1 MIRKMK
7 MRLPLSQ
14 EPAGPSFV
22 THPWFVP
29 TFLIVFF
36 SLSSM
41 TSAQAGKTGLAFLKL
56 GVGGRAVAMGEAH
69 VALAADASATYFN
82 PAGLA
87 AVQRTDVMLMHKEW
101 FQGVQTEFL
110 AVVVPLGG
118 IAAGLSI
125 NTTNIRDIQVRTRP
139 GPPEAN
145 FSSHDFSLGLSLG
158 SNIRSSFN
166 AGVTLKFLY
175 EKIFVEESS
184 GAAVDLG
191 LRYEA
196 PIQGLTFGFTLS
208 NLGSMGTLK
217 DEKIKLPSL
226 LRLGSSYVKN
236 MRSIQS
242 TLALAGDVVNI
253 FQEKKAHFHTGAE
266 LTYSEIISLR
276 FGYLSGYDTRNVT
289 LGVGLH
295 KDPFRID
302 YGLSPQSQ
310 SLSTGHTVSVGVEF

>member
-1 MIRKMK
+1 MK
-7 MRLPLSQ
+7 ICPRLS
-14 EPAGPSFV
+14 EKSTGPSFV
-22 THPWFVP
+22 AHPWFVA
-29 TFLIVFF
+29 TLLFFFF
-36 SLSSM
+36 SLSPV
-41 TSAQAGKTGLAFLKL
+41 TSAQVGKTGLAFLKL

-87 AVQRTDVMLMHKEW
+87 AVQRTDIMLMHKEW

-118 IAAGLSI
+118 IAVGLSV

-196 PIQGLTFGFTLS
+196 PIQGLTVGFTLS
-208 NLGSMGTLK
+208 NLGSMGSLK

-236 MRSIQS
+236 MRSIHS
-242 TLALAGDVVNI
+242 TLALAADVVNI
-253 FQEKKAHFHTGAE
+253 FQEQKTHFHTGAE
-266 LTYSEIISLR
+266 LTYDEIISLR
-276 FGYLSGYDTRNVT
+276 FGYLFGYDTRNVT

-295 KDPFRID
+295 RDPFRID
-302 YGLSPQSQ
+302 YGFSPQSQ
-310 SLSTGHTVSVGVEF
+310 SLSTGHTVSLGVGF